1 MILLWQKHANPQG
14 WLTQVVREAFSS
26 AAAGGRGGLQP
37 LGLHHGRSTMNGT
50 SQQNDAMC

>member
-37 LGLHHGRSTMNGT
+37 PGLHHGRST
-50 SQQNDAMC
+50 DERHVAAK

>member
-14 WLTQVVREAFSS
+14 WLTQVGREAFSS

-37 LGLHHGRSTMNGT
+37 PASITAGRPMNGT